1 MRKERENGRMRCG
14 KEDEKEGE
22 EERRGRERRIKNRKG
37 GTKSVPPP
45 PDVLPSTKLGNNMT
59 PIKGRL
65 GKNTTPTSRD
75 PVKQSEKLQMN
86 PKQRQSSFEIPSS
99 RDSRAPKFH
108 PAQI

>member
-1 MRKERENGRMRCG
+1 MRKEREKGRMRCG

-45 PDVLPSTKLGNNMT
+45 PDVLPSTKLGNNTT

-65 GKNTTPTSRD
+65 GKNTTPISRD
-75 PVKQSEKLQMN
+75 PVKLSEKLQMN
-86 PKQRQSSFEIPSS
+86 P
-99 RDSRAPKFH
+99 
-108 PAQI
+108 